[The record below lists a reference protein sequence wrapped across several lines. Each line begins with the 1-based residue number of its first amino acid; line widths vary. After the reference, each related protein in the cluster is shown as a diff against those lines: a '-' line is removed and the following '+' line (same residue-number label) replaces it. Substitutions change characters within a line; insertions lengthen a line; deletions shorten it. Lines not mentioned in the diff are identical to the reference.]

1 MHKLK
6 KTMLTMSTLLAVFYL
21 GPVHAHTEIMDFDSP
36 AMPAAVFGGTIFGNQ
51 VYSQNGFETTSIDFD
66 VGVNTSHIHGALNL
80 TTGSRVSQLEAD
92 AGGGLF
98 RSSTAGADFAFQ
110 SWDMVTLD
118 TAITTGGDSTL
129 HVVGLNDGIQVAST
143 TLTSAAEGTNVDFL
157 SLDSGFGNVDLV
169 EYWFDPA
176 GRGVDPATSVGLL
189 NLLAEVDNVSFG
201 DAIPA
206 VPEPE
211 TYAMLLVGL
220 GLVSFAANR
229 RRTYL

>member
-1 MHKLK
+1 MYKIK
-6 KTMLTMSTLLAVFYL
+6 KPILTMSTILAVFYL
-21 GPVHAHTEIMDFDSP
+21 GQAHAHTSVMDFDTP
-36 AMPAAVFGGTIFGNQ
+36 EMPAAVFSGFGQ
-51 VYSQNGFETTSIDFD
+51 VYSQNEFETTSIDFD
-66 VGVNTSHIHGALNL
+66 TGPNTSHIHGALNL
-80 TTGSRVSQLEAD
+80 ATASRVSQLEAD
-92 AGGGLF
+92 AGGALF
-98 RSSTAGADFAFQ
+98 RSTTPGSDFSFE
-110 SWDMVTLD
+110 SWDMVTLN
-118 TAITTGGDSTL
+118 TAITTGGDSAF

-157 SLDSGFGNVDLV
+157 FLDNGFGNVDLV

-176 GRGVDPATSVGLL
+176 GRGVDPATGVGLL

-220 GLVSFAANR
+220 GLVGFAANR
-229 RRTYL
+229 RRTYH